1 MRPALTPVSNTQ
13 LLRDRAETILWIK
26 TQMAKFGL
34 HFVDLQNAGCFT
46 SHAVDKPSGPV
57 CFRDAQGH
65 VWDGRGAL
73 PDWLQRAVHAGQTT
87 EHFRVGR

>member
-1 MRPALTPVSNTQ
+1 MRPPLTPASNTQ

-34 HFVDLQNAGCFT
+34 HVVDLENAGCFT
-46 SHAVDKPSGPV
+46 TRPVAEAPGPV
-57 CFRDAQGH
+57 RFRDAQGH

-73 PDWLQRAVHAGQTT
+73 PDWLQWAVHAGQTV
-87 EHFRVGR
+87 EHFRVDG